1 MKKELFTAIAI
12 GAIFGFI
19 ITGSFWA
26 IQEGKIQSLFQKNTD
41 PEITENDIA
50 PDPENTPAPQEEN
63 LSQSKI
69 YLKIES
75 PQNEIIVSKS
85 TLEITGQSEP
95 LSIIAILHKEG
106 DEIIEADEDGNFEH
120 SIDLAGGLNVIKI
133 TSFNI
138 DGESTEEVLHIT
150 YSTAKI

>member
-26 IQEGKIQSLFQKNTD
+26 IQEGKIQSLFQKSTD
-41 PEITENDIA
+41 SEITEEDIA
-50 PDPENTPAPQEEN
+50 PDSENTPAPEEED
-63 LSQSKI
+63 LPQSKI
-69 YLKIES
+69 YLKIDS

-85 TLEITGQSEP
+85 TLEIVGQSEP
-95 LSIIAILHKEG
+95 SSVVVILHEEG
-106 DEIIEADEDGNFEH
+106 DEIIETDEDGNFEH
-120 SIDLAGGLNVIKI
+120 SIDLNGGLNVIKI
-133 TSFNI
+133 TSFNAE
-138 DGESTEEVLHIT
+138 GESAEEVLYIT